1 MLFYV
6 TFEVSESMFEV
17 SGPKSGWY
25 DHQSSQS
32 LSTKSTKLCCLVQ
45 KNVAPAVVWEITSM
59 HLRMFGKQNRCTWRF
74 LRKKSMHLGMFGK
87 QNRCT
92 RGVWETG
99 DDAEIKNQCSF
110 PRMLHRFC
118 FPNIPRWRPDR
129 IGHPH
134 VGASRPPQPHCGAR
148 GGPAAC
154 LVGHQSDMVSLR
166 LVQVCFKV
174 YWRLFRVGFRF
185 LQVSSWFVLGSI

>member
-1 MLFYV
+1 
-6 TFEVSESMFEV
+6 MFEV

-25 DHQSSQS
+25 HQSSPS
-32 LSTKSTKLCCLVQ
+32 LSTKSPKLCCLVQ
-45 KNVAPAVVWEITSM
+45 KNVAPAVAWEITSM
-59 HLRMFGKQNRCTWRF
+59 HLRMFGKQNRCT
-74 LRKKSMHLGMFGK
+74 M
-87 QNRCT
+87 
-92 RGVWETG
+92 GVWETG

-118 FPNIPRWRPDR
+118 FPNSVRCIDVIFQTSRWRPDR
-129 IGHPH
+129 IG
-134 VGASRPPQPHCGAR
+134 VSRPPQPRCGAR

-174 YWRLFRVGFRF
+174 YWGLFRVGFRVGLRF